1 LIKALV
7 CYLKKRLM
15 VNGRRHLDI
24 NSLKVGLPDG
34 PNNTPFVVF
43 FEKGRIGRNVKKRKN
58 YLP

>member
-24 NSLKVGLPDG
+24 NSLKVGLAVG

-43 FEKGRIGRNVKKRKN
+43 FEKAEKEGT
-58 YLP
+58 